1 MSHTVATRSCSG
13 IGAIG
18 NHYVKR
24 VMTGKLG
31 GRITVRN
38 TSIEMEPQSEPCAPP
53 GAGFTS
59 LCESHRKTGGPSS
72 VKIREI
78 DRPGVLRFR
87 RETKAHEKAARQ
99 VSFKTTAYLFGMNQS
114 T

>member
-1 MSHTVATRSCSG
+1 MRPA
-13 IGAIG
+13 
-18 NHYVKR
+18 
-24 VMTGKLG
+24 
-31 GRITVRN
+31 
-38 TSIEMEPQSEPCAPP
+38 
-53 GAGFTS
+53 GAGVTS
-59 LCESHRKTGGPSS
+59 LWESRRKTGGPSS